1 MGAITNKIFLTM
13 KNIII
18 TLGLIVFVFSCKK
31 ETKHAIKPT
40 NTTIEKV
47 KKSTKQIKDELV
59 AKGFQTFDYVDEKT
73 QDTILMQQYFI
84 AFLKSGPERSQ
95 SKEETDSL
103 QRLHLAH
110 LGKMYELG
118 YADISGPFG
127 DNGDIR
133 GITIY
138 NVPTLKIADSLANA
152 DPMVKAGRLVIEMH
166 PWWAAKGFSLR

>member
-95 SKEETDSL
+95 SKEETD
-103 QRLHLAH
+103 R
-110 LGKMYELG
+110 
-118 YADISGPFG
+118 
-127 DNGDIR
+127 
-133 GITIY
+133 
-138 NVPTLKIADSLANA
+138 
-152 DPMVKAGRLVIEMH
+152 
-166 PWWAAKGFSLR
+166 